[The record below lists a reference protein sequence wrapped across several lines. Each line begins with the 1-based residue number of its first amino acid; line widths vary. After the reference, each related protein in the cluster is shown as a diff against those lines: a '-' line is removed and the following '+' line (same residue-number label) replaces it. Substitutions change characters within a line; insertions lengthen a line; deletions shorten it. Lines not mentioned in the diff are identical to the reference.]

1 MSLSECIASETAPQV
16 PAALLGPRCVLAKIF
31 ERRAVLW
38 LKLWWLDKGAVS
50 RETAL
55 LKTNW
60 AQLVM
65 LAELALEEPL
75 LTADDL
81 FATLEIVSFFD
92 LKHPWCQ
99 SAAASEALGSSV
111 YVEALSL
118 LAEIKGQIF
127 EQDRW
132 SSYQACAPGKQTSQ
146 ERGAAR
152 RGDETDVLT
161 C

>member
-1 MSLSECIASETAPQV
+1 MSLIECIVSETAPEGA
-16 PAALLGPRCVLAKIF
+16 AALLGPRCVLAKIF

-38 LKLWWLDKGAVS
+38 LKLWRRDKGAGS

-55 LKTNW
+55 LKTSW
-60 AQLVM
+60 AQLIL

-92 LKHPWCQ
+92 LKRPWCQ
-99 SAAASEALGSSV
+99 SAAASEVLGSSV

-118 LAEIKGQIF
+118 LAEIKQQIF

-132 SSYQACAPGKQTSQ
+132 SSYQAGAPEKQSSQ
-146 ERGAAR
+146 GGAAMKQMCLPV
-152 RGDETDVLT
+152 EVQP
-161 C
+161 